1 MPKLIY
7 GDNGEIIGKQ
17 FKNKKGYI
25 EIEYI
30 YPEGVVQYGY
40 RTDREDSVL
49 FYDPEIK
56 MPVKNLA
63 ECFLQGS
70 LAVISC
76 SARSSFE
83 RRPAIERFLGR
94 CLMSAAMQ
102 RWRECDKEMPH
113 LNLRVFGAGPKI
125 DVLACRLRRCSLFEK
140 PQYAWEY
147 AHGIIKLEDIT
158 H

>member
-30 YPEGVVQYGY
+30 YPEGVIHYGC

-102 RWRECDKEMPH
+102 RG
-113 LNLRVFGAGPKI
+113 V
-125 DVLACRLRRCSLFEK
+125 S
-140 PQYAWEY
+140 
-147 AHGIIKLEDIT
+147 
-158 H
+158 